1 MTEPVVT
8 ASPEKSRTS
17 GYPDDLR
24 VPIAAIKQ
32 QERRIHRL
40 LCDRLLEWPTDQP
53 LHATVPVRPSVDT
66 QHPPD

>member
-1 MTEPVVT
+1 MTEPIVI

-32 QERRIHRL
+32 QVHRLRRL
-40 LCDRLLEWPTDQP
+40 LCDRLLKWPTDQP
-53 LHATVPVRPSVDT
+53 LHATVPVQSSVDT
-66 QHPPD
+66 QHPLH

>member
-1 MTEPVVT
+1 MTEPVVI

-32 QERRIHRL
+32 QEHRL
-40 LCDRLLEWPTDQP
+40 RRLLFDRLL
-53 LHATVPVRPSVDT
+53 
-66 QHPPD
+66 